1 MRKQTNPGT
10 VKVIPLGGLNEIGK
24 NMTVFEYKDEII
36 IVDCG
41 LCFPEDEMLGIDI
54 VIPDFSY
61 LHKNRNKIK
70 AMFITHGHE
79 DHIGAIP
86 YFLKQFGE
94 VPVYGARLSLGL
106 IENKLK
112 EHGISGRLIDV
123 TNGDIIKAGHF
134 SVEVIR
140 MTHSIPGSAAYAIK
154 TPLGY
159 IFHTGDFKIDYTPL
173 DGDPINFQRLATLG
187 GEGVLLMMADSTN
200 AGKRGFT
207 ASERT
212 VGEALDNI
220 FAEAESRII
229 IATFASNV
237 YRVQR
242 IIDAAV
248 KNGRCVAMSGRSMVN
263 VVATATEL
271 GYMKIPKGALVD
283 INKIRNMDDN
293 KVVIITTGSQGEP
306 MSALTRMANSEHK
319 MIQVKKGDTII
330 FSSNPIPGNEKPVST
345 IINKL
350 YEKGANVIHSD
361 IADIHVSGHASE
373 EELKLI
379 HSLIKP
385 KYFMP
390 VHGEYRHL
398 LAHSRIAEHM
408 GMDSGNIFMMENGD
422 VLEIS
427 TKGAVRTEKAVPS
440 GNILVDGLGVG
451 DVGNIVLRDRK
462 LLSEGGLII
471 VVAAI
476 SKETGYVCTNPEII
490 SRGFVY
496 VRESEDLIEA
506 ARNAVKER
514 LEKYKNEGVK
524 DWSVLKNGVKDELRD
539 FIYKQT
545 KRNPVILP
553 IFIEV

>member
-112 EHGISGRLIDV
+112 EHGISGRLMDV
-123 TNGDIIKAGHF
+123 TNGDVIKAGNF

-200 AGKRGFT
+200 AGKRGYT
-207 ASERT
+207 ASEKT
-212 VGEALDNI
+212 VGEALDDI

-283 INKIRNMDDN
+283 INKIRNMDDD

-350 YEKGANVIHSD
+350 YEKSANVIHSD

-385 KYFMP
+385 KYFLP

-398 LAHSRIAEHM
+398 LSHSRIAEHM
-408 GMDSGNIFMMENGD
+408 GMDSSNIFMMENGD
-422 VLEIS
+422 ILEIS

-514 LEKYKNEGVK
+514 LEKYRNDGVK

>member
-1 MRKQTNPGT
+1 MRKQTNLGT

-61 LHKNRNKIK
+61 LHKNRKKIK
-70 AMFITHGHE
+70 AMFVTHGHE

-86 YFLKQFGE
+86 YFLKNFAE
-94 VPVYGARLSLGL
+94 VPIYGSRLTLGL

-112 EHGISGRLIDV
+112 EHGLKGRLMDV
-123 TNGDIIKAGHF
+123 TNGDIIKVGSM

-140 MTHSIPGSAAYAIK
+140 MTHSIPGSAAFAIK

-159 IFHTGDFKIDYTPL
+159 ILHTGDFKIDYTPL

-187 GEGVLLMMADSTN
+187 GEGVMLLMADSTN

-207 ASERT
+207 ASEKN
-212 VGEALDNI
+212 VGITLDNI

-248 KNGRCVAMSGRSMVN
+248 KNGRHVAMSGRSMVN

-271 GYMKIPKGALVD
+271 GYMKIPKGVLVD
-283 INKIRNMDDN
+283 ISKVRSMDDD
-293 KVVIITTGSQGEP
+293 KIVIITTGSQGEP

-350 YEKGANVIHSD
+350 CEKGAHVIHSD
-361 IADIHVSGHASE
+361 VADIHVSGHASE

-398 LAHSRIAEHM
+398 LAHSKIAEDM
-408 GMDSGNIFMMENGD
+408 GLAKDHIFMMENGD
-422 VLEIS
+422 ILELTQKKA
-427 TKGAVRTEKAVPS
+427 TKSDKTVPS

-476 SKETGYVCTNPEII
+476 SKETGFVCTSPEII

-506 ARNAVKER
+506 ARDAVKAR
-514 LEKYKNEGVK
+514 LEKYKNDGVK

>member
-1 MRKQTNPGT
+1 MRKQTNLGT

-61 LHKNRNKIK
+61 LHKNRKKIK
-70 AMFITHGHE
+70 AMFVTHGHE

-86 YFLKQFGE
+86 YFLKNFAE
-94 VPVYGARLSLGL
+94 VPIYGSRLTLGL

-112 EHGISGRLIDV
+112 EHGLKGRLMDV
-123 TNGDIIKAGHF
+123 TNGDIIKVGSM

-140 MTHSIPGSAAYAIK
+140 MTHSIPGSAAFAIK
-154 TPLGY
+154 TPIGY
-159 IFHTGDFKIDYTPL
+159 ILHTGDFKIDYTPL

-187 GEGVLLMMADSTN
+187 GEGVMLLMADSTN

-207 ASERT
+207 ASERN
-212 VGEALDNI
+212 VGITLDNI

-271 GYMKIPKGALVD
+271 GYMKIPKGVLVD
-283 INKIRNMDDN
+283 ISKVRNMDDD

-350 YEKGANVIHSD
+350 CEKGAHVIHSD
-361 IADIHVSGHASE
+361 VADIHVSGHASE

-398 LAHSRIAEHM
+398 LAHSKIAEDM
-408 GMDSGNIFMMENGD
+408 GLAKDHIFMMENGD
-422 VLEIS
+422 ILELTQKKA
-427 TKGAVRTEKAVPS
+427 TKSDKTVPS

-476 SKETGYVCTNPEII
+476 SKETGFVCTSPEII

-506 ARNAVKER
+506 ARDAVKAR
-514 LEKYKNEGVK
+514 LEKYKNDGVK

>member
-123 TNGDIIKAGHF
+123 TNGDIIKVGHF

-408 GMDSGNIFMMENGD
+408 GMDSSNIFMMENGD

>member
-1 MRKQTNPGT
+1 MRRQLNTGT
-10 VKVIPLGGLNEIGK
+10 LKVIPLGGLNEIGK

-54 VIPDFSY
+54 VIPDFAY
-61 LHKNRNKIK
+61 LHKNREKIK

-79 DHIGAIP
+79 DHIGALP
-86 YFLKQFGE
+86 YFLKQFSE

-112 EHGISGRLIDV
+112 EHGISARLMDV
-123 TNGDIIKAGHF
+123 TNGDIIKVGSF

-140 MTHSIPGSAAYAIK
+140 MTHSIPGAAAFAIR
-154 TPLGY
+154 TPVGTV
-159 IFHTGDFKIDYTPL
+159 FHTGDFKIDYTPL
-173 DGDPINFQRLATLG
+173 DGDPINFQRLAQIG

-200 AGKRGFT
+200 AIKRGYT
-207 ASERT
+207 QSERM
-212 VGEALDNI
+212 VGETVDTI
-220 FAEAESRII
+220 FEQAESRII

-242 IIDAAV
+242 IIDAAA
-248 KNGRCVAMSGRSMVN
+248 KNGRKVAVSGRSMVN
-263 VVATATEL
+263 VVAKATEL
-271 GYMKIPKGALVD
+271 GYMKIPKGVLVD
-283 INKIRNMDDN
+283 IGKIRSLKDN
-293 KVVIITTGSQGEP
+293 EIVIITTGSQGEP

-319 MIQVKKGDTII
+319 MIQVKEGDTII
-330 FSSNPIPGNEKPVST
+330 FSSNPIPGNEKPVSA

-350 YEKGANVIHSD
+350 CEKGAKVFHSD
-361 IADIHVSGHASE
+361 VADIHVSGHASS

-379 HSLIKP
+379 QSLIRP

-398 LAHSRIAEHM
+398 LAHRKIAEDM
-408 GMDSGNIFMMENGD
+408 GLADENIFIMETGD
-422 VLEIS
+422 MLEFNS
-427 TKGAVRTEKAVPS
+427 EGVKRTEKAVPS
-440 GNILVDGLGVG
+440 GSILVDGLGVG

-462 LLSEGGLII
+462 MLSEGGLII

-476 SKETGYVCTNPEII
+476 SKETGRICTSPEII

-506 ARNAVKER
+506 AREAVKNR
-514 LEKYKNEGVK
+514 LEKLEDDGIN
-524 DWSVLKNGVKDELRD
+524 DWAVLKNGVKDELRD
-539 FIYKQT
+539 FIFKQT
-545 KRNPVILP
+545 KRSPVILP

>member
-1 MRKQTNPGT
+1 MRKQTNMDT

-61 LHKNRNKIK
+61 LHRNRNKIK

-79 DHIGAIP
+79 DHIGALP

-112 EHGISGRLIDV
+112 EHGISGTLIDV
-123 TNGDIIKAGHF
+123 TNGDVIKLGNF

-200 AGKRGFT
+200 AGKKGFT

-212 VGEALDNI
+212 VGITLDNI

-263 VVATATEL
+263 VVQTATEL
-271 GYMKIPKGALVD
+271 GYMKVPKGAIVD
-283 INKIRNMDDN
+283 INKIRTMDDD

-350 YEKGANVIHSD
+350 FEKGAKVIHSD
-361 IADIHVSGHASE
+361 VADIHVSGHASE

-385 KYFMP
+385 KYFLP

-398 LAHSRIAEHM
+398 LAHSKIAEDL
-408 GMDSGNIFMMENGD
+408 GMSNENIFLMENGD
-422 VLEIS
+422 VLEFS
-427 TKGAVRTEKAVPS
+427 DKGAVRTENAVPS

-476 SKETGYVCTNPEII
+476 SKETGFVCTSPEII

-514 LEKYKNEGVK
+514 LDKYESEGVK

-545 KRNPVILP
+545 KRSPVILP